1 MLYCAIVATKAQTEL
16 IYWLAF
22 QSWGSCLLLRC
33 ARLCVVLQETL
44 EAVEAENAEK
54 QQLGTGKSYDR
65 SLP

>member
-1 MLYCAIVATKAQTEL
+1 MLPSTSLWGGHSL
-16 IYWLAF
+16 I
-22 QSWGSCLLLRC
+22 LRC
-33 ARLCVVLQETL
+33 ALLSVRCAVLQETL